1 MAELYDWYKTTLEFL
16 KGNKVLLL
24 IVTAFLGIGGNIYQ
38 AVKTPAAKEKP
49 KKVTQKTIVNKCQ
62 CDLNSHIKEHHK

>member
-16 KGNKVLLL
+16 KGNKILLL
-24 IVTAFLGIGGNIYQ
+24 IMTTVLGIGGNIYQ
-38 AVKTPAAKEKP
+38 AVKTPAVKEKS
-49 KKVTQKTIVNKCQ
+49 KKVIHKAIINKCQ